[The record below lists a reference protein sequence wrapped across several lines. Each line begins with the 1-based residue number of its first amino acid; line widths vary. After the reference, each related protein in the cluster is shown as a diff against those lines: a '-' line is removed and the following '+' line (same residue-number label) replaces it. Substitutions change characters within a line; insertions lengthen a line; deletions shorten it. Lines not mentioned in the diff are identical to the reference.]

1 MGTYAES
8 APLARSRRF
17 AGPQP
22 DIRAIRRARARLW
35 DRIMTGI
42 LWGVAAVL
50 VGVLAYFI
58 LYTIVQG
65 FGILSWQ
72 FVTTASVT
80 GDTVGPQVFNTFYIL
95 ILSLAICTPLGLGCA
110 IYLVEYAR
118 QGPFT
123 TVTRFATET
132 LAGIPSLVLGLFGFL
147 VFVTVFGTGPRL
159 GYSRIAA
166 ALTLVILNLPLMLR
180 VCEDALRNV
189 PTELREGSAALG
201 ATKAQTVYRVLIPS
215 ALLQI
220 TTGIILT
227 AGKIIGETAAII
239 FTGGSNIS
247 INGWNTL
254 DPRALGETLT
264 VHLYQLQAEG
274 LAQNARQIENGTAA
288 LLIIFLLAF
297 NLGFRGLAT
306 LLNRRLSGG
315 R

>member
-8 APLARSRRF
+8 APIARRRA
-17 AGPQP
+17 AGPPP
-22 DIRAIRRARARLW
+22 DARAVRRARARLW
-35 DRIMTGI
+35 DRVMTGL

-50 VGVLAYFI
+50 IAVLAYFI

-65 FGILSWQ
+65 FGILSWD
-72 FVTTASVT
+72 FVTKASVT

-123 TVTRFATET
+123 TVIRFATET
-132 LAGIPSLVLGLFGFL
+132 LAGVPSIILGLFGFL
-147 VFVTVFGTGPRL
+147 IFVTAFGAGTRFGF
-159 GYSRIAA
+159 SRIAA
-166 ALTLVILNLPLMLR
+166 VLTLVILNLPLMLR
-180 VCEDALRNV
+180 VCEDAIRSV
-189 PTELREGSAALG
+189 PNELREGSAALG
-201 ATKAQTVYRVLIPS
+201 ATKAQTVFRVLIPS

-227 AGKIIGETAAII
+227 AGKIIGETAAVI
-239 FTGGSNIS
+239 FTAGSNVS

-274 LAQNARQIENGTAA
+274 LASNAKQIEAGTAA
-288 LLIIFLLAF
+288 LLIIFLLTF

-306 LLNRRLSGG
+306 LLNRRLSG
-315 R
+315 RR